1 MYGKYRDEHPADDAV
16 ETTAMAVSTI
26 HRDDV
31 LLSALGRGDR
41 MTDDDAVA
49 VMLAAWQTELD
60 QPSPT
65 VRAIPVP
72 VPVPLPESSPRPSR
86 GWSQPARALVATAA
100 TVAALA
106 GAVTVAAGQARPGS
120 PLWPITTVVY
130 GARAD
135 SLLAQQ
141 DAERAI
147 SQART
152 AITDARYTEAARQLD
167 TATALA
173 GQVREQDVAHRL
185 LDEIAVVRG
194 LLPGATA
201 FSSSATPTASATPGA
216 SRQHHGATPT
226 PAPSSGDSPPLPVP
240 TLPMSPPPAP
250 TPTLP
255 ALPLSTR
262 LTVPPLF
269 P

>member
-16 ETTAMAVSTI
+16 ETTAMTVSTI

-31 LLSALGRGDR
+31 LLNALGRDDR
-41 MTDDDAVA
+41 MTDDDELA
-49 VMLAAWQTELD
+49 VMLAAWRTDLD
-60 QPSPT
+60 QPSPP

-72 VPVPLPESSPRPSR
+72 VPESSPRPGH
-86 GWSQPARALVATAA
+86 GWSQATRTLLATAA

-106 GAVTVAAGQARPGS
+106 GAATVAAGDARPGS
-120 PLWPITTVVY
+120 PLWPITTIVY
-130 GARAD
+130 GERAD
-135 SLLAQQ
+135 SVLAQQ

-173 GQVREQDVAHRL
+173 GQVREQDVTHRL
-185 LDEIAVVRG
+185 MDEIAAVRG

-201 FSSSATPTASATPGA
+201 FSPSATPAPSATPGA
-216 SRQHHGATPT
+216 SQQDHGATPT
-226 PAPSSGDSPPLPVP
+226 PAPGGSPPLPVP
-240 TLPMSPPPAP
+240 PPPLSSPPAP

-262 LTVPPLF
+262 LTVPPLL